1 MNRLRELRNE
11 KELSQSDVASIIGVT
26 TAAYSN
32 YEKGTRDISTD
43 TLLKLSAFFGV
54 SVDYILGKTYVRKE
68 NVPSTKIIIYGS
80 IPAGI
85 PMEMIEDIIDVEEI
99 STNLLKGG
107 KQFFGLKVKGN
118 SMEDKYKDGDIVI
131 FEKTENCESGQDCVV
146 MVNGYDGTFKR
157 VYKNEYGI
165 TLQPLNIDLYSPL
178 SFTNEQI
185 ENLPVRIIGVAREI
199 RRKL

>member
-11 KELSQSDVASIIGVT
+11 KEMNQTDVAKILGVT
-26 TAAYSN
+26 TGAYSN
-32 YEKGTRDISTD
+32 YENGTRDISTEM
-43 TLLKLSAFFGV
+43 LLKLSAFFDV
-54 SVDYILGKTYVRKE
+54 SVDYILGKTFVRKE
-68 NVPSTKIIIYGS
+68 NISASKILVYGS

-85 PMEMIEDIIDVEEI
+85 PMEMIEDIIDTEEI
-99 STNLLKGG
+99 SASLVKSG
-107 KQFFGLKVKGN
+107 KQYFGLRIKGN

-131 FEKTENCESGQDCVV
+131 FEKTENCENGQDCVV

-178 SFTNEQI
+178 SFSNEQI
-185 ENLPVRIIGVAREI
+185 ENLPVKIIGVAREI

>member
-11 KELSQSDVASIIGVT
+11 KEMNQTDVAKILGVT
-26 TAAYSN
+26 TGAYSN
-32 YEKGTRDISTD
+32 YENGTRDISTEM
-43 TLLKLSAFFGV
+43 LLKLSAFFDV
-54 SVDYILGKTYVRKE
+54 SVDYILGTTFVRKE
-68 NVPSTKIIIYGS
+68 NISASKILVYGS

-85 PMEMIEDIIDVEEI
+85 PMEMIEDIIDTEEI
-99 STNLLKGG
+99 SASLVKSG
-107 KQFFGLKVKGN
+107 KQYFGLRIKGN

-131 FEKTENCESGQDCVV
+131 FEKTENCENGQDCVV

-178 SFTNEQI
+178 SFSNEQI
-185 ENLPVRIIGVAREI
+185 ENLPVKIIGVAREI